1 MHKHQAMSRN
11 TTAKMSSGK
20 CLEMWRKVGTS
31 DLLPRGEHPQ
41 CDKSHGAISCR
52 RPQP

>member
-11 TTAKMSSGK
+11 ATAKMSSGK
-20 CLEMWRKVGTS
+20 YLEMLRKMGKL

-41 CDKSHGAISCR
+41 WDKSHGAISCR